1 MALTLEQHASLQPRI
16 VEVQR
21 LALVFAELGESKVSY
36 LLMQAGIRAARI
48 KPTATAAPEKAAKG
62 KGA

>member
-1 MALTLEQHASLQPRI
+1 MNLEQHAALQPRI

-21 LALVFAELGESKVSY
+21 LALVFAELGQSKVSY
-36 LLMQAGIRAARI
+36 LLMQAGMTAARI
-48 KPTATAAPEKAAKG
+48 KPTKPVEAPTEKPAKG